1 MKKKSLFLEV
11 NLLNIEY
18 SIYLTKLN
26 DSKTE
31 EKMDGHESRGLERD
45 EFSEIKINSNR
56 FDQLRL
62 IRGFAHLH
70 EVAKK
75 LGVRPSQLSNILSSR
90 YSPTLRTVS
99 KICRVLH
106 CAPQD
111 ILTGG
116 GLRVFPLDHN

>member
-62 IRGFAHLH
+62 IRGFAHRH
-70 EVAKK
+70 EVARR

-90 YSPTLRTVS
+90 YSPTLRTGS

-111 ILTGG
+111 ILT
-116 GLRVFPLDHN
+116 

>member
-1 MKKKSLFLEV
+1 
-11 NLLNIEY
+11 
-18 SIYLTKLN
+18 
-26 DSKTE
+26 
-31 EKMDGHESRGLERD
+31 MDGHESRGLERD

-62 IRGFAHLH
+62 IRGFAHRH